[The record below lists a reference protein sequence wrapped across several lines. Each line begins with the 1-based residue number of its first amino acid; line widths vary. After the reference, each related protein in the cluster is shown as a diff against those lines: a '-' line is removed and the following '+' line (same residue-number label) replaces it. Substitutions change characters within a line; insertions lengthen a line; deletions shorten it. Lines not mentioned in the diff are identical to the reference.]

1 MRNDS
6 PASVK
11 SEPFLARAMKAFRAT
26 GSFRAGKRNQ
36 PYSVDVVAANKD
48 DAMELVLS
56 NFGSRHRVTRR
67 FVMID
72 ELSEIDP
79 SESTAPRVVA
89 HFGKSDFSGPQ
100 PKAEEE

>member
-11 SEPFLARAMKAFRAT
+11 SEPFLGRAMKAFRAT
-26 GSFRAGKRNQ
+26 GSFRAGKRDQ

-67 FVMID
+67 FVVID
-72 ELSEIDP
+72 EISQIDP

-89 HFGKSDFSGPQ
+89 HFGTSDFRRPE
-100 PKAEEE
+100 PKVEEE